1 MALHIIVDGYNLIGS
16 ENGLRGNLEN
26 RRKRLLEQ
34 LQRYHEKKD
43 YPITV
48 VFDGWR
54 SGWIYEM
61 EEKVGDLTVI
71 FSRQREKAD
80 DVVQRLARELG
91 DACVVVTSDR
101 ELRMAV
107 EASGATAIY
116 AREFERKL
124 RGIGDIDARPE
135 WDRTPTAQ
143 KRGNPKKL
151 PKGERKRREK
161 LGRL

>member
-1 MALHIIVDGYNLIGS
+1 MALHIVVDGYNLIGS
-16 ENGLRGNLEN
+16 ENGLRGNLESQ
-26 RRKRLLEQ
+26 RRKLLAQ
-34 LQRYHEKKD
+34 LQRYHQRKD

-71 FSRQREKAD
+71 FSRQGEKAD

-91 DACVVVTSDR
+91 DACIVVTSDR
-101 ELRMAV
+101 ELRVAV
-107 EASGATAIY
+107 EASGAAAIY

-124 RGIGDIDARPE
+124 RWTDDIGARPGCG
-135 WDRTPTAQ
+135 RIPAQ

-151 PKGERKRREK
+151 PKSERKRRQK